1 MRERPARAWQRAHSV
16 ASRPGT
22 GALAP
27 SCELGSS
34 RTLHAATHASID
46 RQISISIDE
55 HDSGEALAI
64 CAAREHPAGTCVE
77 DATVYPRASDAPP
90 PAAAGAVR
98 ADQSAWH
105 TRHMRRMRM

>member
-1 MRERPARAWQRAHSV
+1 MRERPARAWQRADGV
-16 ASRPGT
+16 ASPGT

-27 SCELGSS
+27 RCELDSS
-34 RTLHAATHASID
+34 GALPAAMRVSID
-46 RQISISIDE
+46 RQISIGIGE
-55 HDSGEALAI
+55 PDSGEALAI